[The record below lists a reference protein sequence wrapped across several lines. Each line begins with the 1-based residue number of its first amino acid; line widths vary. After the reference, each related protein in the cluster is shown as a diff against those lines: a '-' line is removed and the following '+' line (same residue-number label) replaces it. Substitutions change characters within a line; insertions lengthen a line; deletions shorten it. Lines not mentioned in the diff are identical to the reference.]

1 MVYSF
6 THLSRARV
14 NHASRCFFFLFISYT
29 SSSRPLTL
37 VLTLIYSLFAQGAD
51 PADVVIKVD
60 KATGQL
66 KYDIPVT
73 RLVEE
78 WALPCLAQTNIYI
91 ERAAKGFACL
101 ESLEK
106 QKKGGVRKGLE
117 DDALDALDT
126 YTNGFLSPVTPEHEV
141 S

>member
-1 MVYSF
+1 M
-6 THLSRARV
+6 
-14 NHASRCFFFLFISYT
+14 
-29 SSSRPLTL
+29 
-37 VLTLIYSLFAQGAD
+37 
-51 PADVVIKVD
+51 VIKVD

-73 RLVEE
+73 SLVEE

-91 ERAAKGFACL
+91 ERAAKGLACL

-106 QKKGGVRKGLE
+106 LACLESLENQKKGGVSEGVE
-117 DDALDALDT
+117 DDAL
-126 YTNGFLSPVTPEHEV
+126 YSNGFLSPVTPEHEV

>member
-1 MVYSF
+1 M
-6 THLSRARV
+6 
-14 NHASRCFFFLFISYT
+14 
-29 SSSRPLTL
+29 
-37 VLTLIYSLFAQGAD
+37 
-51 PADVVIKVD
+51 VIKVD

-73 RLVEE
+73 SLVEE

-91 ERAAKGFACL
+91 ERAAKGLACL
-101 ESLEK
+101 DSLLEK
-106 QKKGGVRKGLE
+106 QLKGGVSEGLV

-126 YTNGFLSPVTPEHEV
+126 YANGFLSPVTPEHEV